1 MMQAHLLIALM
12 RLLAYLPL
20 PLLRALGWVLGR
32 GLFALAAPRR
42 RVVQRNLAACF
53 ADKTEAERLTIA
65 KQVFVY
71 FAQSWLDRSWLWH
84 GSEKVLQQRLRWV
97 GDTTPLQQD
106 RPTVIFAPHFMG
118 LDAGGVALMRERWH
132 PLSSIYS
139 RQQNPVLDA
148 WVRAGRNRFGNAI
161 LADRTTSIRA
171 VINAMRREHAHFYLL
186 PDMDLGA
193 EDALFLPF
201 FGINT
206 ATVPSLS
213 RFARMGG
220 AQVLSMVSTV
230 QAHGYNIHVSPVWAD
245 FPSTDLFADTR
256 RMNAELEQL
265 IHLYGIAQY
274 YWVHKRFKSRPAG
287 EPSFY
292 A

>member
-1 MMQAHLLIALM
+1 MGVRLFIVFMRGLAHL
-12 RLLAYLPL
+12 PL
-20 PLLRALGWVLGR
+20 SLVRALGWGFGR
-32 GLFALAAPRR
+32 LLYILAVPRR
-42 RVVQRNLAACF
+42 RVVLRNLAACF
-53 ADKTEAERLTIA
+53 PDKTAPEQRRLA

-84 GSEKVLQQRLRWV
+84 GSEAVLQKRLRWV
-97 GDTTPLQQD
+97 GDTAPLQSD

-118 LDAGGVALMRERWH
+118 LDAGFTALGLARWH
-132 PLSSIYS
+132 GIASIYS
-139 RQQNPVLDA
+139 RQLNPDVDA
-148 WVRAGRNRFGNAI
+148 WVRAGRSRFGQAT
-161 LADRTTSIRA
+161 LVDRTDSIRVA
-171 VINAMRREHAHFYLL
+171 INAMRREQALFYLL
-186 PDMDLGA
+186 PDMDFGPQ
-193 EDALFLPF
+193 EALFLPF
-201 FGINT
+201 FGVTT

-230 QAHGYNIHVSPVWAD
+230 QRHGYNIHVSPVWAD
-245 FPSTDLFADTR
+245 FPSSDLLADTR

>member
-1 MMQAHLLIALM
+1 MGARLFIVFM
-12 RLLAYLPL
+12 RGLAYLPL
-20 PLLRALGWVLGR
+20 PLLRALGWILGR
-32 GLFALAAPRR
+32 MLYRLAARRR
-42 RVVQRNLAACF
+42 RVVLRNLSACF
-53 ADKTEAERLTIA
+53 ADKTDAERLA
-65 KQVFVY
+65 LAQQVFVY

-84 GSEKVLQQRLRWV
+84 GSEALLQQRLRWV

-106 RPTVIFAPHFMG
+106 VPTVIFAPHFMG
-118 LDAGGVALMRERWH
+118 LDAGGVALMMQRWH

-139 RQQNPVLDA
+139 RQQNPQLDA
-148 WVRAGRNRFGNAI
+148 WVRNGRNRFGNAI

-193 EDALFLPF
+193 DDALFIPF
-201 FGINT
+201 LGVNT

-245 FPSTDLFADTR
+245 FPSSDLYADTR
-256 RMNAELEQL
+256 RMNAELEKL
-265 IHLYGIAQY
+265 IHLYGAAQY
-274 YWVHKRFKSRPAG
+274 YWVHKRFKTRPTG
-287 EPSFY
+287 EPAFY
-292 A
+292 E

>member
-1 MMQAHLLIALM
+1 MKAHLLIALM

-20 PLLRALGWVLGR
+20 PLLRAMGWFFGR
-32 GLFALAAPRR
+32 MLFALAKPRR

-53 ADKTEAERLTIA
+53 ADKSEAERLRLARQI
-65 KQVFVY
+65 FVY
-71 FAQSWLDRSWLWH
+71 FAQTWLDRSWLWH
-84 GSEKVLQQRLRWV
+84 GSEAVLQQRLRWV
-97 GDTTPLQQD
+97 GDTQPLQQD
-106 RPTVIFAPHFMG
+106 IPTVIFAPHFMG

-139 RQQNPVLDA
+139 RQQNPVLDK
-148 WVRAGRNRFGNAI
+148 WVRNGRNRFGNAI

-186 PDMDLGA
+186 PDMDLVA

-201 FGINT
+201 FGVST

-245 FPSTDLFADTR
+245 FPTTDLFADTR

-265 IHLYGIAQY
+265 IHLYGVAQY
-274 YWVHKRFKSRPAG
+274 YWVHKRFKTRPAG
-287 EPSFY
+287 QPAFY
-292 A
+292 D